1 MSMDEPELRPLGPEE
16 VGLLY
21 RRELKGTF
29 PPSEL
34 KPLRTIQRHMR
45 AGRYPAWDLYQ
56 GEKLTA
62 YALLWQTVDGRAV
75 LLDYLGVPRDRR
87 GQGWGSRMLTQLR
100 RIYGERAA
108 ILAEVEAPEAAEPG
122 ERSLQE
128 RRLDFYCRA
137 GFRYAGFDSRRPGQ
151 GGGASGGAGAAGGLP
166 HPVSGTFSRRCVPEI
181 RADPVEP
188 AGVNRPIG
196 KGLLR

>member
-21 RRELKGTF
+21 RRELKRTF

-45 AGRYPAWDLYQ
+45 AGRYPAWGLYQ
-56 GEKLTA
+56 GEELTA

-87 GQGWGSRMLTQLR
+87 GRGWGSRMLAQLR

-122 ERSLQE
+122 ERALQE

-137 GFRYAGFDSRRPGQ
+137 GFRYAGFDSRLFGVHYRLL
-151 GGGASGGAGAAGGLP
+151 AAGAGEEPELLEAYRTLYQGHFPGAVFRRFVQIP
-166 HPVSGTFSRRCVPEI
+166 WSRPE
-181 RADPVEP
+181 
-188 AGVNRPIG
+188 
-196 KGLLR
+196 

>member
-1 MSMDEPELRPLGPEE
+1 MDEPELRPLGPEE

-45 AGRYPAWDLYQ
+45 AGRYPVWGLYQ
-56 GEKLTA
+56 GEELTA
-62 YALLWQTVDGRAV
+62 YALLWQTWDGGAV
-75 LLDYLGVPRDRR
+75 LLDYLGVPRDCR
-87 GQGWGSRMLTQLR
+87 GQGWGSRMLAQLR

-122 ERSLQE
+122 ERALQE
-128 RRLDFYCRA
+128 RRLDFYRRA
-137 GFRYAGFDSRRPGQ
+137 GFRYAGFDSRLFGVHYRLL
-151 GGGASGGAGAAGGLP
+151 AAGPGEESELLAAYRSLYQGHFP
-166 HPVSGTFSRRCVPEI
+166 GAVFRRFVQIP
-181 RADPVEP
+181 
-188 AGVNRPIG
+188 
-196 KGLLR
+196 

>member
-1 MSMDEPELRPLGPEE
+1 MSMNEPELRPLGPEE

-45 AGRYPAWDLYQ
+45 AGRYPAWGLYQ
-56 GEKLTA
+56 GEELTA

-87 GQGWGSRMLTQLR
+87 GQGWGSRMLAQLR

-122 ERSLQE
+122 ERALQE
-128 RRLDFYCRA
+128 RRLDFYRRA
-137 GFRYAGFDSRRPGQ
+137 GFRYAGFDSRLFGVHYRLL
-151 GGGASGGAGAAGGLP
+151 AAGPGEEPELLAAYRSLYQGHFP
-166 HPVSGTFSRRCVPEI
+166 GAVFRRFVQIPW
-181 RADPVEP
+181 
-188 AGVNRPIG
+188 NRPE
-196 KGLLR
+196 

>member
-1 MSMDEPELRPLGPEE
+1 MDEPELRPLGPEE

-29 PPSEL
+29 PPTEL
-34 KPLRTIQRHMR
+34 KP
-45 AGRYPAWDLYQ
+45 
-56 GEKLTA
+56 
-62 YALLWQTVDGRAV
+62 QTVDGRAV

-87 GQGWGSRMLTQLR
+87 GQGWGSRMLAQLR

-137 GFRYAGFDSRRPGQ
+137 GFRYAGFDSRLFGVHYRLL
-151 GGGASGGAGAAGGLP
+151 AAGAGEEPELLAAYRSLYQGHFPGAVFRRFVQIP
-166 HPVSGTFSRRCVPEI
+166 WSRPE
-181 RADPVEP
+181 
-188 AGVNRPIG
+188 
-196 KGLLR
+196 